1 VATDAAPAEAAA
13 SAATA
18 PRPQP
23 SRRTLVAAAVRA
35 GASVV
40 AAVVAYYLLPLNGSL
55 GVRAGAGLL
64 LALAAFVTFG
74 VAQVKSVVHS
84 AYPGIRAVQVLA
96 VLIPVFILTF
106 AAYYYVVARQDPS
119 SFSDPLTRT
128 DALYFTV
135 TVLSTVGFG
144 DITARSQP
152 ARIAVTVQMVADL
165 AVLGVLVRTAA
176 RAVAHGWERQQREA
190 EASPAAGDVPHP
202 RGPQHR

>member
-1 VATDAAPAEAAA
+1 MATDAAPADAAA
-13 SAATA
+13 PAATA
-18 PRPQP
+18 QRPQP

-55 GVRAGAGLL
+55 SVTAGAGLL

-119 SFSDPLTRT
+119 SFSDRLTRT

-190 EASPAAGDVPHP
+190 EASPAPGDVPHP